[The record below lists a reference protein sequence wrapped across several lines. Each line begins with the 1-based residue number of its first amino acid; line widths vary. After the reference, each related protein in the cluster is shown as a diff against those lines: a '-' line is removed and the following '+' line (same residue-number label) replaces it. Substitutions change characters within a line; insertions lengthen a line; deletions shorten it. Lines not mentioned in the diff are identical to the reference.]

1 MGDQQL
7 GLPVKYY
14 DKIDSTNNQVR
25 RLAEEGAEEGL
36 LVVAECQEAGKGRRG
51 RVWKSPAG
59 SGIWM
64 SFLLKPQVG
73 PEHASMLTLVAAM
86 AVASGIQDITGMET
100 KIKWQNDLV
109 LSGKKICGILT
120 EMSTDLDSIRYIIVG
135 IGINVN
141 TPDFPEDIAATAT
154 SLYLESGKSWKRSEL
169 IAAIMKRMEQYYEIF
184 LKTADLSGLKEEY
197 ESKLANLGRQVK
209 VLAPKQEYCGICRG
223 ITDGGELLVERE
235 DGSIS
240 QVMSGEVSVRGIYG
254 YV

>member
-1 MGDQQL
+1 MD
-7 GLPVKYY
+7 VSVYHY
-14 DKIDSTNNQVR
+14 DAVDSTNTQCR
-25 RLAEEGAEEGL
+25 RLAAEG
-36 LVVAECQEAGKGRRG
+36 VVNAVVTADCQTAGRGRMGRSFQSPAGKGLFFSILWR
-51 RVWKSPAG
+51 PDCAPEE
-59 SGIWM
+59 
-64 SFLLKPQVG
+64 LLP
-73 PEHASMLTLVAAM
+73 LTALS
-86 AVASGIQDITGMET
+86 AVAVCRAVQRVTGVRPQ
-100 KIKWQNDLV
+100 IKWPNDLV